1 MWTMNV
7 EQLVWWWTQ
16 GWALWTRQHGADPE
30 AKAAAKGDSPDKAA
44 IRAAY
49 GGTNIGR

>member
-1 MWTMNV
+1 MNV
-7 EQLVWWWTQ
+7 EQLVWWWMQ
-16 GWALWTRQHGADPE
+16 GWALQARLRGADPE
-30 AKAAAKGDSPDKAA
+30 AKVAAKGDSPDKAA